1 MLKLLNS
8 ISVCD
13 NVHYKRVVPSFDL
26 WSGVIANH
34 RTMPGYV
41 IDFYELCECGDGL
54 YGGDMSLASGAAL
67 DVEPYFL
74 ENGLSNRQPL

>member
-1 MLKLLNS
+1 
-8 ISVCD
+8 
-13 NVHYKRVVPSFDL
+13 
-26 WSGVIANH
+26 
-34 RTMPGYV
+34 MPGCV
-41 IDFYELCECGDGL
+41 IDLYELCESGDGL